1 MAISIYKIEKE
12 KQEKIVADYQNGK
25 SMRQLE
31 KDYGVNRSTISK
43 CLEEKEIKTQKG
55 NQFRK
60 YYHNIDYFENIDDEH
75 KAYWLGFLFADGYIV
90 DNSSHYGEDRFGLSL
105 AEEDKQILELLK
117 KDLQATNPI
126 RTYERNGIKGQPLS
140 RIELTSQ
147 KTVNDLIDKGCVK
160 KKSLILSPPKNIP
173 EELIPH
179 FIRGFFDGDGSITKT
194 KNIRYASTGNFCYGV
209 NFTTTKEMADWLQN
223 YFDIGTV
230 RKEPRN
236 EKTYYF
242 TFGGHRQVLSFFH
255 QLYDNATIYL
265 ERKYLRF
272 EELSK
277 YIER

>member
-12 KQEKIVADYQNGK
+12 NQEKIIADYQNGK

-31 KDYGVNRSTISK
+31 KDYGVNRNTISK
-43 CLEEKEIKTQKG
+43 FLEERKIKTKRG
-55 NQFRK
+55 NHHRK
-60 YYHNIDYFENIDDEH
+60 YYHNIDYFENIDSEH

-90 DNSSHYGEDRFGLSL
+90 DHSNCYGEDSFGLSL

-126 RTYERNGIKGQPLS
+126 LTYERKGTKGQPLS
-140 RIELTSQ
+140 RIILTSQ
-147 KTVNDLIDKGCVK
+147 KTVDDLIDKGCIK
-160 KKSLILSPPKNIP
+160 KKSLFLAPPKKVP

-194 KNIRYASTGNFCYGV
+194 KNNRYSSTNNFCYGV
-209 NFTTTKEMADWLQN
+209 SFTTTKEMAEWLQN

-230 RKEPRN
+230 RKEPRRD
-236 EKTYYF
+236 KTYYF

-272 EELSK
+272 EELLK